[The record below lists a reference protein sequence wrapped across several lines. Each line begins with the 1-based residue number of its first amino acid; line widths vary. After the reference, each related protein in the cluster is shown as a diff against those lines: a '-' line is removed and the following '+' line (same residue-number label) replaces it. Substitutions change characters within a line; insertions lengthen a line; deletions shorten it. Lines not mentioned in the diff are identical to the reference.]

1 MNLIKTRLRC
11 NLIAFWRSV
20 IGTKYKNEF
29 YLILFF
35 WSQYHLTD
43 RRTDGLTDGQTDGR
57 MDWMTSFSIFHSL
70 PNPIKNVEN
79 RERNSTS
86 SFLHRY
92 YPKTDKRKNPVLL
105 LSLNGIHTTTVS
117 VCVCVCLSVCLSI
130 CLSVS
135 LSVKLFEY
143 RQEFWMLLF
152 LLFEVI
158 LVWTDGRTDGR
169 MDGLNEFSML
179 HKLVDP
185 SKNGRSRYNDGP
197 SNVLKRKLISN
208 SSCFW

>member
-117 VCVCVCLSVCLSI
+117 VCVCVSVCLSI
-130 CLSVS
+130 CLSVCQ
-135 LSVKLFEY
+135 SVC
-143 RQEFWMLLF
+143 QTFWIQTG
-152 LLFEVI
+152 I
-158 LVWTDGRTDGR
+158 LNAFVFIIRSHSCLDGRTNGR
-169 MDGLNEFSML
+169 MDGRIEWVFHVAQVGWS
-179 HKLVDP
+179 
-185 SKNGRSRYNDGP
+185 
-197 SNVLKRKLISN
+197 
-208 SSCFW
+208 

>member
-185 SKNGRSRYNDGP
+185 SKNGRSSYNDGP

>member
-158 LVWTDGRTDGR
+158 LVWTDGRTNGRTDGR
-169 MDGLNEFSML
+169 IEWVFHVAQVGWS
-179 HKLVDP
+179 
-185 SKNGRSRYNDGP
+185 
-197 SNVLKRKLISN
+197 
-208 SSCFW
+208 